1 MSRVKH
7 ALRHTQK
14 NGVAY
19 LALFFALCG
28 TSYGEA
34 ASLLPKNG
42 ASSAQVVNGSLKK
55 IDLGATAIAALRG
68 ARGQSGP
75 QGIQGPQGPP
85 GDRGAQGPPGVQGIP
100 GVPGTARAFG
110 LVDDAGTLSRSANVT
125 NVDIP
130 KEGVFCLALAPGI
143 GAGQTGLVAT
153 PDGDDDSTK
162 FGDNVDQAFVEW
174 VSGAE
179 DCPAGDL
186 EVRTGIRTIST
197 DGSPDAD
204 VPAVSARRSMRGS
217 SSSFRETRR
226 RDWN

>member
-1 MSRVKH
+1 MRINH
-7 ALRHTQK
+7 APRHLRK

-19 LALFFALCG
+19 IALFFALCG
-28 TSYGEA
+28 TSYGA
-34 ASLLPKNG
+34 ALSLLPKNSVG
-42 ASSAQVVNGSLKK
+42 SAQVVNGSLKK
-55 IDLGATAIAALRG
+55 IDLSGTAIAALRG
-68 ARGQSGP
+68 ARGQSGL
-75 QGIQGPQGPP
+75 QGIQGPQGPA
-85 GDRGAQGPPGVQGIP
+85 GDRGAQGPPGVQGIQ
-100 GVPGTARAFG
+100 GDRGTARAFG
-110 LVDDAGTLSRSANVT
+110 LVDDAGTLSRSTNVN

-130 KEGVFCLALAPGI
+130 KVGIFCLTLANGI

-204 VPAVSARRSMRGS
+204 VRTVSTVPLNEG
-217 SSSFRETRR
+217 FFFIVP
-226 RDWN
+226 

>member
-1 MSRVKH
+1 MNRFEH
-7 ALRHTQK
+7 AVRHLRK

-19 LALFFALCG
+19 VALFFALCG
-28 TSYGEA
+28 TSYGAA
-34 ASLLPKNG
+34 ASLLPKNSV
-42 ASSAQVVNGSLKK
+42 SSAQVVNGSLKK
-55 IDLGATAIAALRG
+55 IDLSGNAIAALRG
-68 ARGQSGP
+68 ARGQSGLR
-75 QGIQGPQGPP
+75 GIQGPQGTP
-85 GDRGAQGPPGVQGIP
+85 GVQGAQGAQGPQGAQGIQ

-110 LVDDAGTLSRSANVT
+110 LVDDGGALSRSNNVT

-130 KEGVFCLALAPGI
+130 KEGLFCLTLAHGI
-143 GAGQTGLVAT
+143 ATGQTGLVAT

-204 VPAVSARRSMRGS
+204 VRTVSTVPLNEG
-217 SSSFRETRR
+217 FFFVVP
-226 RDWN
+226 

>member
-1 MSRVKH
+1 MSRVNHAMKH
-7 ALRHTQK
+7 VRK

-19 LALFFALCG
+19 VALFFALCG
-28 TSYGEA
+28 TSYGAA
-34 ASLLPKNG
+34 ASLLPKNSV
-42 ASSAQVVNGSLKK
+42 SSAQVVNGSLKK
-55 IDLGATAIAALRG
+55 VDFSATAIAALRG
-68 ARGQSGP
+68 VRGQSGP
-75 QGIQGPQGPP
+75 RGIQGPQGPP
-85 GDRGAQGPPGVQGIP
+85 GDRGAQGPSGVQGIQ

-110 LVDDAGTLSRSANVT
+110 LVNDAGALSRSANVA

-143 GAGQTGLVAT
+143 GIGQTGLVAT
-153 PDGDDDSTK
+153 LDGDDDSTK

-179 DCPAGDL
+179 DCPAGEL

-204 VPAVSARRSMRGS
+204 VRTVSTVALDEG
-217 SSSFRETRR
+217 FFFVVP
-226 RDWN
+226 